1 MRYKLLALL
10 LMCSSLLAQAD
21 SYLYF
26 TNNSLQPVSLSTS
39 QTGYTN
45 LVEGVHWQQL
55 AHTVPALATV
65 KFLRFNRDEG
75 IKWGKTYY
83 FDTRVSGADS
93 SMLLRQKLVGTWN
106 FSEMY
111 FSAENQAWI
120 YDRDYHYLHGA
131 WKNNPA
137 TLGMRSQYARTS
149 GDDIYYVLHP
159 EKPAHILNTNDN
171 QLSVLTYNTWAL
183 LPGILSFNAGNRLD
197 SIVDAVKGYD
207 VVAFQEVFDP
217 YLTARF
223 REQIKKEYPYLTEIP
238 WKLGKL
244 LTGGTFI
251 ASRWPIEQQDS
262 AVYDACTGDG
272 CLAAKGINYAK
283 IRKGSRTYHI
293 FNTHTHAYT
302 TDADIAVRMQ
312 HLQQLRHF
320 VLDKQIPRQEAVL
333 MAGDFNVDKLHFPQE
348 YTDFLHILNAA
359 EPEFTPDYPYSY
371 AGPVNHW
378 AEDQYTE
385 YLDYVLAEQDHL
397 QPVAYYNRLHVPRSI
412 APEHWTTWDLSD
424 HYPVAGE
431 FIFPE

>member
-1 MRYKLLALL
+1 MRYKLIVLL
-10 LMCSSLLAQAD
+10 LMFGSMLAQAD
-21 SYLYF
+21 SYIYF
-26 TNNSLQPVSLSTS
+26 TNNSLKPVTLKTQQS
-39 QTGYTN
+39 GYHN

-55 AHTVPALATV
+55 ASTVAPLATV

-83 FDTRVSGADS
+83 FDTRVEGESGS
-93 SMLLRQKLVGTWN
+93 LVMRQKLTGTWN

-111 FSAENQAWI
+111 LSAQEQPWF

-131 WKNNPA
+131 WQGQNA
-137 TLGMRSQYARTS
+137 TLAFRSQYARAS

-159 EKPAHILNTNDN
+159 QTAPHQVSQNENEFSL
-171 QLSVLTYNTWAL
+171 LTYNTWAL

-207 VVAFQEVFDP
+207 AVAFQEVFDP

-223 REQIKKEYPYLTEIP
+223 RQQLQKEYPYLTEIP
-238 WKLGKL
+238 WKLGKI

-251 ASRWPIEQQDS
+251 ASRWPILQQDS
-262 AVYDACTGDG
+262 TVYDACIADG
-272 CLAAKGINYAK
+272 CLAAKGINYAQIK
-283 IRKGSRTYHI
+283 KGSRIYNL

-302 TDADIAVRMQ
+302 TADDIGVRMQ
-312 HLQQLRHF
+312 HLQQLRNF
-320 VLDKQIPRQEAVL
+320 VESKNIPADQALL

-348 YTDFLHILNAA
+348 YADFLHLLNAS
-359 EPEFTPDYPYSY
+359 EPLYAPDYPHSY

-385 YLDYVLAEQDHL
+385 YLDYVLTSVAHL
-397 QPVAYYNRLHVPRSI
+397 PPLRATNRLWVPRSI

-424 HYPVAGE
+424 HYPVEGN
-431 FIFPE
+431 FVFP

>member
-1 MRYKLLALL
+1 MRNTLIALL
-10 LMCSSLLAQAD
+10 LMCSGFAAHAD
-21 SYLYF
+21 SYMYF
-26 TNNSLQPVSLSTS
+26 TNNSLKTVSL
-39 QTGYTN
+39 QTTQSGYTN

-55 AHTVPALATV
+55 ARTVPPLATV

-83 FDTRVSGADS
+83 FDTRVSGDGS
-93 SMLLRQKLVGTWN
+93 SMLLRQKLIGTWN

-111 FSAENQAWI
+111 FSAEDQAWI
-120 YDRDYHYLHGA
+120 YDHDYHYLHGA
-131 WKNNPA
+131 WQQKAA

-159 EKPAHILNTNDN
+159 QNQAHSVSDNDN
-171 QLSVLTYNTWAL
+171 EFSVLTYNTWTL

-207 VVAFQEVFDP
+207 AVAFQEVFDP

-223 REQIKKEYPYLTEIP
+223 REQIQKEYPYLTEIP
-238 WKLGKL
+238 WKLGKI

-251 ASRWPIEQQDS
+251 ASRWPIVQQDT
-262 AVYDACTGDG
+262 AVYDACISDG
-272 CLAAKGINYAK
+272 CLAAKGINYAQIK
-283 IRKGSRTYHI
+283 KGTRIYNL

-302 TDADIAVRMQ
+302 TADDIAVRMQ
-312 HLQQLRHF
+312 HLQQLRGF
-320 VLDKQIPRQEAVL
+320 VESKNIPADQAL
-333 MAGDFNVDKLHFPQE
+333 IMAGDFNVDKIHFPQE
-348 YTDFLHILNAA
+348 YADFLSLLNAG
-359 EPEFTPDYPYSY
+359 EPLYTPDYPHSY

-385 YLDYVLAEQDHL
+385 YLDYVLAEASHL
-397 QPVAYYNRLHVPRSI
+397 QPLSYRNSLHVPRSI

-424 HYPVAGE
+424 HFPVAGD
-431 FIFPE
+431 FVFP